1 MTEPVARH
9 RNPVTAHPVTS
20 AAITVLFA
28 ANIFFILYTP
38 LYSSVTPKIGS
49 WPFFYFYLLIFM
61 PITSLLLWL
70 VTLLQKR
77 LGAADARGEADG
89 TGSRTGVTS

>member
-20 AAITVLFA
+20 AAITILFV
-28 ANIFFILYTP
+28 ANIFFILYSP
-38 LYSSVTPKIGS
+38 LYSTVTPKIGS

-61 PITSLLLWL
+61 PVTSLLLWI

-77 LGAADARGEADG
+77 LKQPAAPGQDGPVADASEVAR
-89 TGSRTGVTS
+89 